1 MVRYGNGTTWRYRQD
16 SGTGIC
22 NGGYMYYWGPM
33 QITECQVFHPSI
45 ATAPA
50 VMPGGGPLIDM
61 AKIPFANPGSPN
73 ILVQPSPHVYPLA
86 SDGVGAVRTVC
97 NFTHMA
103 ADDPLVA
110 PGVPGGS
117 HLHVFFGNTG
127 TNAYSTAASIA
138 NTGAS
143 SCRGGI
149 ANRSAY
155 WVPALIDT
163 ATGTPIAPFESHFY
177 YKTGY
182 NGIRPSE
189 INFLPAGLRMIAGDS
204 RNTSTTAASGTFS
217 CHDAPSSAP
226 TPAKH
231 MINCPV
237 GSELRISIQF
247 PQCWDGVNLASPD
260 HKSHMSYT
268 VNQRCP
274 ATHPVALPEISFN
287 IAYKVKEANAPLR
300 WRLASDNY
308 STSLPAGL
316 SFHADWMDGWM
327 RDFMETWVRRC
338 DREARDCGSGGLG
351 DGRDLHGDNG

>member
-1 MVRYGNGTTWRYRQD
+1 
-16 SGTGIC
+16 
-22 NGGYMYYWGPM
+22 MYYWGPL
-33 QITECQVFHPSI
+33 QITECQVFHPST

-50 VMPGGGPLIDM
+50 VMPGGGPMIDA
-61 AKIPFANPGSPN
+61 AKIPFANPGFTD
-73 ILVQPSPHVYPLA
+73 IRVQAGADFPPLS
-86 SDGVGAVRTVC
+86 SDGTGNFRIVC
-97 NFTHMA
+97 NFSHMA

-127 TNAYSTAASIA
+127 VNAYSTAASIA
-138 NTGAS
+138 TTGAS
-143 SCRGGI
+143 TCRGGI
-149 ANRSAY
+149 MNRSAY

-163 ATGTPIAPFESHFY
+163 ATGTPLAPFESHFY

-189 INFLPAGLRMIAGDS
+189 VNFIPTGLRMIAGDS
-204 RNTSTTAASGTFS
+204 RNTSATSASGTFS

-226 TPAKH
+226 APARQ

-237 GSELRISIQF
+237 GSELRISILF
-247 PQCWDGVNLASPD
+247 PQCWDGVNLDSPD
-260 HKSHMSYT
+260 HKSHMSFT

-274 ATHPVALPEISFN
+274 ATHPVPLPEISFH

-308 STSLPAGL
+308 STSQPGGL
-316 SFHADWMDGWM
+316 SFHADWVDGW
-327 RDFMETWVRRC
+327 RKEFMETWVNRC
-338 DREARDCGSGGLG
+338 DREARDCGSHRLG
-351 DGRDLHGDNG
+351 DGRTFYGD